1 MESSKRS
8 FLVNA
13 CSTAF
18 FESSEAGL
26 LIDPFW
32 TGEKAYAFPTTCL
45 ITPVTVSGNFGE
57 STRFNTTVATP
68 TFPSYDSPFASA
80 STKRANKSFS
90 LAEIE
95 TAGVSCSAGLASD
108 FGSGLAV
115 LAGAAVEGSVVSA
128 ASTFV
133 LLGIANVS
141 PI

>member
-1 MESSKRS
+1 M
-8 FLVNA
+8 LA
-13 CSTAF
+13 LLLF
-18 FESSEAGL
+18 FESFEAGL

-95 TAGVSCSAGLASD
+95 TAGVSCSAGFA
-108 FGSGLAV
+108 SGLTV

-133 LLGIANVS
+133 SLGIANVS